1 MKTDFEKFMLDK
13 NISSLTL
20 HNYSKKQN
28 SKLLTPNNGWIN
40 PLILETSDLHATT
53 WDVFSRL
60 MSDRII
66 FLGDE
71 IDSDVANIVNAQLL
85 YLDSID
91 DEKRIS
97 LYINSPGGHVYD
109 GLGVY
114 DTMQYIKSD
123 ISTICTGLAASMA
136 SVLLAAG
143 KEGMRLALPHSR
155 IMIHQ
160 PLGNTGYSQAS
171 DIEIYSKEIQNLK
184 KDLCEILA
192 EHTKKPIKQIEKDI
206 DRDKWLTSKES
217 LDYGLIDKILV
228 RKNENEIN

>member
-1 MKTDFEKFMLDK
+1 MKTDFEKFMIDK
-13 NISSLTL
+13 NISSLMLNKYQTQQ
-20 HNYSKKQN
+20 NKKLQIP
-28 SKLLTPNNGWIN
+28 TNGWIN
-40 PLILETSDLHATT
+40 PMILETSDLHATT

-71 IDSDVANIVNAQLL
+71 IDPDVANIVNAQLL

-91 DEKRIS
+91 DSRIS
-97 LYINSPGGHVYD
+97 LYINSPGGHIYD

-143 KEGMRLALPHSR
+143 KEGLRLALPHSR
-155 IMIHQ
+155 VMIHQ
-160 PLGNTGYSQAS
+160 PLGNTGYSQAT
-171 DIEIYSKEIQNLK
+171 DIDIYSKEIQHLK

-192 EHTKKPIKQIEKDI
+192 THTKKPYKQIEKDI
-206 DRDKWLTSKES
+206 DRDKWLTSKEAME
-217 LDYGLIDKILV
+217 YGLIDKILT
-228 RKNENEIN
+228 RKNDEENNN